1 MVTIFSNFRN
11 HLFQAAVQQQNLYN
25 KPECLQ
31 ASKVSENT
39 NKAKSISLPVSRH
52 INDVISSSTEEDE
65 DNQRHNKNRNSE
77 NANIIANN
85 KNAVNVRKGSLS
97 SINSRNIAQ
106 SKNPQMSPPTSQTKS
121 ISKHTASKNLNLRNS
136 AENGRPVSSSHIA
149 LDNSNLALS
158 KAGGTHSLVSSP
170 RSSSLSHRKKSNGI
184 ATDEKYIL
192 TPTKGK
198 KEYISRSKTPDKG
211 IKKALEG
218 DPGDT
223 NKNINRAE
231 TSTNI
236 ATSEGKILLDDS
248 CSGRSSRCDDETD
261 EVDDPS
267 SPETESNN
275 TQPSLEVNNRR
286 NYRRVQNRKPRSS
299 RKGTIGGGKILTD
312 NVKENNPSKSNTI
325 PMTNLNVALAGK
337 PKTANMTNPKQISTP
352 SRKANKSISSAESA
366 MSKYAPEKYASDSGQ
381 SPRSSNLQSSK
392 RTLSVSG
399 ASNTYKRPNSSK
411 PGFGLKSNKI
421 SSSTTASPMRNRP
434 TSAVPNM
441 SGQDKRPRANT
452 MSTSLVSDKPFT
464 SSPSRNEISNKKK
477 SQQRDSVKNAEIV
490 EPQKAATIIQTQ
502 WRGHATRNNDPKVV
516 ELKEEVRNLR
526 TEQHIRHLTKELS
539 AAKSALEQERKLR
552 ALQMDA
558 IKVLWK
564 EVQML
569 DANRSENATLGVG
582 GVNTPS
588 NRPRPSGSSGSKISS
603 RSSEHSIAKLME
615 TLEAT
620 AGTGCNT
627 SLPITTDHNV
637 PETTGSMS
645 LSVTGNITA
654 GNMTT
659 PSSSDSP
666 VPGSNSDKY
675 HMAQSMP
682 ASMLMGQLDGDNVV
696 APNSSC
702 TSHQQPP
709 QAIDALNRTCS
720 SLQNQVEQLQSSLTG
735 VMQFMSA
742 FSSLEVSE
750 MTQNKVRTRHSSS
763 GTSTQETVSYPCQN
777 NSVMS
782 ASMINPSTS
791 FAQSSNYFS
800 KGITPSVR
808 SDEATSSQMS
818 SINTLIQ
825 EPISIK
831 STQSENIETNDDSS
845 VTTTKEA
852 IKYPTPA
859 INLVT
864 SKVNEQSYD
873 SGILNSD
880 SVIDVGT
887 SDCGNKY
894 FSLQPKD
901 ESNNIAPETNTT
913 NRPVSPRPKTLPG
926 LNQNGKENIPGLVQ
940 LAGNALL
947 NSPQAP
953 QQVKAFAKTLVEGL
967 LSDSIVNKEEDEG
980 DANDMDKVKDSSN
993 LTSEMDEEGTAG
1005 CDDMTDVSLSLATE
1019 ATETQNLEVVPS
1031 EHLPK

>member
-1 MVTIFSNFRN
+1 M
-11 HLFQAAVQQQNLYN
+11 FQTAVQQQNLYN
-25 KPECLQ
+25 KPERLQ
-31 ASKVSENT
+31 ASKTSENT
-39 NKAKSISLPVSRH
+39 NKAKSIPLPVSRH

-106 SKNPQMSPPTSQTKS
+106 SNNSQMSPPTSQTKS

-136 AENGRPVSSSHIA
+136 AENCRPVSSSRIA
-149 LDNSNLALS
+149 LDNSTLALS
-158 KAGGTHSLVSSP
+158 KVGGTHSLASSP

-184 ATDEKYIL
+184 SSDEKYIL

-211 IKKALEG
+211 INKVVEG

-223 NKNINRAE
+223 NKNINSTE
-231 TSTNI
+231 TSTNL
-236 ATSEGKILLDDS
+236 ATSGGKILLDDS

-286 NYRRVQNRKPRSS
+286 NYRRVQTRKPRSS
-299 RKGTIGGGKILTD
+299 RKSTIGGGGKILTD
-312 NVKENNPSKSNTI
+312 NVKENNPTKSNTI

-337 PKTANMTNPKQISTP
+337 PKNANMTNPKQNSTP

-381 SPRSSNLQSSK
+381 SPRFNNPQSSK

-411 PGFGLKSNKI
+411 PGFGLKSNKV
-421 SSSTTASPMRNRP
+421 SASTTASPMRNRP

-441 SGQDKRPRANT
+441 SSQDKRPRANT

-477 SQQRDSVKNAEIV
+477 SQQRDSGKNTEIV

-569 DANRSENATLGVG
+569 DANRSENASLGVG

-620 AGTGCNT
+620 AGTGCNI
-627 SLPITTDHNV
+627 SLPITTEHPV
-637 PETTGSMS
+637 PETTSSMS

-666 VPGSNSDKY
+666 VPGSNSDQY

-682 ASMLMGQLDGDNVV
+682 ASVLMGQLVGANVV

-702 TSHQQPP
+702 NSQQQPP

-791 FAQSSNYFS
+791 FAHSSSYFS

-831 STQSENIETNDDSS
+831 STQSENIETNDASS

-852 IKYPTPA
+852 IKYPTPS
-859 INLVT
+859 INLVEST
-864 SKVNEQSYD
+864 VNEQSYD

-887 SDCGNKY
+887 SDCGNKD

-901 ESNNIAPETNTT
+901 EANNIASERNKT

-926 LNQNGKENIPGLVQ
+926 LNQNGKENIPGLAQ

-967 LSDSIVNKEEDEG
+967 LSDSIVNKEEDDGE
-980 DANDMDKVKDSSN
+980 ANDMEKVKDSSN
-993 LTSEMDEEGTAG
+993 VTSEMDEEGTAG

-1019 ATETQNLEVVPS
+1019 APETQNLEVVPS